1 VKQNEAGE
9 WHMELHTQE
18 RTEPRTSGRLLLSD
32 ETGTEAAALELR
44 RPLQACTSL
53 PARWL
58 RCCAPHARAQ
68 PRGTGPVEASAM
80 FSYNASTG
88 CLLLNDGTNRAN
100 ASKTGSVE
108 TDGEAFVLNKT
119 TQEGG
124 AQITSGEGDRAL
136 VECLLMLL
144 QQEGMSPV
152 HFSPAEA
159 LAAMRE

>member
-1 VKQNEAGE
+1 MRGVRWVSSYSAG
-9 WHMELHTQE
+9 
-18 RTEPRTSGRLLLSD
+18 
-32 ETGTEAAALELR
+32 A
-44 RPLQACTSL
+44 
-53 PARWL
+53 
-58 RCCAPHARAQ
+58 
-68 PRGTGPVEASAM
+68 
-80 FSYNASTG
+80 G

-152 HFSPAEA
+152 HFSPADA